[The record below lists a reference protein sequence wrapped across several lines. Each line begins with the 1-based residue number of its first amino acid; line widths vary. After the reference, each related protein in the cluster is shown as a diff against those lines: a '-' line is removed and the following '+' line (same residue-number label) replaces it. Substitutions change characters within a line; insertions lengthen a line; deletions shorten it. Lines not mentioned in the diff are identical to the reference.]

1 MKVFC
6 QVLAV
11 NPYTLVVSL
20 PNQLLGHIPIT
31 QVSTQFTSLLE
42 AADGSSD
49 EDDEESPSSDIP
61 DLRDMFEVGQY
72 LRAVVTAVKPP
83 GTSDT
88 TFGHARDALE
98 KSSRRIELSTVPEY
112 VNEGMTKADLQPGV
126 VSFANSPFLQFLMV
140 FADDLRGSQRPGGSW
155 IYNRTGNSRHHRV
168 SIIQCYKGSWK

>member
-20 PNQLLGHIPIT
+20 PNQLLGHLPIT

-61 DLRDMFEVGQY
+61 DLRDMFEVGI
-72 LRAVVTAVKPP
+72 
-83 GTSDT
+83 
-88 TFGHARDALE
+88 H
-98 KSSRRIELSTVPEY
+98 
-112 VNEGMTKADLQPGV
+112 
-126 VSFANSPFLQFLMV
+126 LQFFFRYMILISCSDCCCHPV
-140 FADDLRGSQRPGGSW
+140 EQQAAS
-155 IYNRTGNSRHHRV
+155 T
-168 SIIQCYKGSWK
+168 